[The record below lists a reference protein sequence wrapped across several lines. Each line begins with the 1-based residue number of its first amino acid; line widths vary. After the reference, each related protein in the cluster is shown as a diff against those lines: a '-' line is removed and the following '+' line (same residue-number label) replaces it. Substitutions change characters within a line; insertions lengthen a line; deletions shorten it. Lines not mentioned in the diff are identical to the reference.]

1 MTERREPGKCQNF
14 VFCKGNKKQQN
25 TALKLSLYWVCLI
38 KAISLPKSWQKKNK
52 KTPTKSYNTDC
63 IDYSYMQ
70 KNN

>member
-38 KAISLPKSWQKKNK
+38 KAISLPKSWQKKIKIK
-52 KTPTKSYNTDC
+52 KHQQNLTTLTA
-63 IDYSYMQ
+63 
-70 KNN
+70 